1 MPDSRKSK
9 IQITGSHGEIHGITA
24 DSRFTV
30 RHIDHKTGHGY
41 SETEIDLNIEGG
53 LPGRLTLP
61 RNPARLKSFVE
72 LRLIFCYYA
81 ILLI

>member
-9 IQITGSHGEIHGITA
+9 IQITGSHGEIHGITT

-30 RHIDHKTGHGY
+30 RHIDHKPGHGY

-53 LPGRLTLP
+53 LPGRLPLP
-61 RNPARLKSFVE
+61 RIQPVLKASWNSG
-72 LRLIFCYYA
+72 
-81 ILLI
+81 